1 MTDWPLMI
9 TQKAKGELGLL
20 TCDNPGSFEVSISEQ
35 DGDFLVGYDGWHE
48 HFSDLK
54 PALNCFAFG
63 LSEECRLKVT
73 LRGQLECSW
82 TVQSWTGEGWKD
94 ASTIG
99 LILIPF
105 WRARRTEYR
114 LIQTPPVR
122 LSSSPHALPY
132 ASAIATFI
140 AASGVWSAQ
149 VTSWNAG

>member
-1 MTDWPLMI
+1 MTDWQLMI
-9 TQKAKGELGLL
+9 NEKLQDYSDYSIDINKKHLRV

-94 ASTIG
+94 ASTTG

-114 LIQTPPVR
+114 LNK
-122 LSSSPHALPY
+122 LLPC
-132 ASAIATFI
+132 A
-140 AASGVWSAQ
+140 
-149 VTSWNAG
+149 